1 MATILIILTRENGS
15 TREVHYEIAGGDDR
29 ASILFDTLKDAAWA
43 ASPYPALHACPV
55 CDSTYGHAWNCTL
68 EAK

>member
-1 MATILIILTRENGS
+1 MATILITLTLDNGS
-15 TREVHYEIAGGDDR
+15 TREVRYELAGDRIR
-29 ASILFDTLKDAAWA
+29 ASILFETLRDAAWA